1 MERDM
6 SEVTIPKDL
15 ETEMLVEMAAQ
26 NMTMKREYII
36 RAIRQQVN
44 RDKAARERSE
54 AASAKRRAVI
64 EQQGKAL

>member
-1 MERDM
+1 M
-6 SEVTIPKDL
+6 SEVTIPPDL
-15 ETEMLVEMAAQ
+15 EAEMLVEMKAQ
-26 NMTMKREYII
+26 NMRLKREYII

-64 EQQGKAL
+64 AEAGNCP

>member
-1 MERDM
+1 M
-6 SEVTIPKDL
+6 SEVTIPPDL
-15 ETEMLVEMAAQ
+15 LAEMLVEMKAQ
-26 NMTMKREYII
+26 NMSLKREYII

-64 EQQGKAL
+64 DNTDNRP

>member
-1 MERDM
+1 MA
-6 SEVTIPKDL
+6 EVTIPKEL
-15 ETEMLVEMAAQ
+15 ELEMLNEMIAQ

-64 EQQGKAL
+64 AGTA

>member
-1 MERDM
+1 M
-6 SEVTIPKDL
+6 SEVTIPPDL
-15 ETEMLVEMAAQ
+15 LDEMLIEMKAQ
-26 NMTMKREYII
+26 NMRLKREYII

-64 EQQGKAL
+64 AEAGNCP

>member
-1 MERDM
+1 M

-15 ETEMLVEMAAQ
+15 ETDMLVEMKAQ

-54 AASAKRRAVI
+54 AASAKRRQIIKDAAESV
-64 EQQGKAL
+64 

>member
-1 MERDM
+1 M
-6 SEVTIPKDL
+6 SEVTIPKEL
-15 ETEMLVEMAAQ
+15 EGDMLVEMQAQ
-26 NMTMKREYII
+26 NMSQKREYII

-64 EQQGKAL
+64 AGADKTP

>member
-1 MERDM
+1 MA
-6 SEVTIPKDL
+6 EVTIPSEL
-15 ETEMLVEMAAQ
+15 AEEMAIEMKAQ

-54 AASAKRRAVI
+54 AASAKRRAIIKEAGGVP
-64 EQQGKAL
+64 